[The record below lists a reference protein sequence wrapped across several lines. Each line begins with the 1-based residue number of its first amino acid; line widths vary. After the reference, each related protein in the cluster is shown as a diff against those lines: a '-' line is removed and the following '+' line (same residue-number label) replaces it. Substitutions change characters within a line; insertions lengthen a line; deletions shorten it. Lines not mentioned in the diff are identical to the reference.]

1 MSEWEQEASLLPGGF
16 STQRGGILVQDTSS
30 QLDHI
35 DAEKAESTLKL
46 VVLWPPKKLADP
58 EVVAEAVAVASSSSS
73 SHSSDASSARSCDD
87 DGGCKQKTSS
97 ILGGA
102 LTTAP

>member
-16 STQRGGILVQDTSS
+16 SAQRGGFLVQATSS

-58 EVVAEAVAVASSSSS
+58 EAAAVAVAKFLFKF
-73 SHSSDASSARSCDD
+73 RFF
-87 DGGCKQKTSS
+87 
-97 ILGGA
+97 
-102 LTTAP
+102 